1 MRGCFF
7 FCFFREDSLPLASE
21 CRGEPGRFR
30 LLTDE
35 EFLRGL
41 SCFLEGASGALE
53 ETSDAFFDL
62 DAFSFSGVDLASS
75 AFLRSSSLRR
85 SVSVS
90 SDSL

>member
-1 MRGCFF
+1 M
-7 FCFFREDSLPLASE
+7 
-21 CRGEPGRFR
+21 
-30 LLTDE
+30 DE

-41 SCFLEGASGALE
+41 SCFLEGVLVALVE
-53 ETSDAFFDL
+53 ASDAFLGL

-75 AFLRSSSLRR
+75 AFFFSSSLRR